1 VKIFLAWDG
10 STYAFE
16 KYRPPYILLSFEALG
31 RRGREVFQKFRE
43 KAKIVMLDSGAF
55 TFIHSKRN
63 VSVSE
68 LDAYVE
74 EYTKFIVDNDVQLF
88 FEMDVDLITGYERVL
103 EYRKFIEKVTRKK
116 TIPVWHRT
124 RGKEEW
130 ERLLNS
136 GYKIVAIGG
145 LAIKTINLRKE
156 LPYLNAM
163 VKQAHEK
170 GVLVHGLGTAAF
182 TLLRKMLFDSVDAS
196 TWIINVYYGALL
208 KVDIPNGTLKR
219 ITSRTF
225 GLEHAKP
232 NKEKIADHA
241 MRRWLYLV
249 KKLDTDD
256 WDFLNWYNKKEGC

>member
-1 VKIFLAWDG
+1 MKIFLAWDG

-55 TFIHSKRN
+55 TFIHS
-63 VSVSE
+63 
-68 LDAYVE
+68 
-74 EYTKFIVDNDVQLF
+74 
-88 FEMDVDLITGYERVL
+88 
-103 EYRKFIEKVTRKK
+103 
-116 TIPVWHRT
+116 
-124 RGKEEW
+124 
-130 ERLLNS
+130 
-136 GYKIVAIGG
+136 
-145 LAIKTINLRKE
+145 
-156 LPYLNAM
+156 
-163 VKQAHEK
+163 
-170 GVLVHGLGTAAF
+170 LGTAAF